1 MQSCHN
7 PMATRA
13 EIVCLVTEG
22 EQIIVCPQPSQQMR
36 ANPFCRFAQLIRM
49 EFYNLG
55 PGGEYAGAVD
65 KSLDAFKRL
74 QLLGGVPRGKD
85 QPGLLG

>member
-13 EIVCLVTEG
+13 EIVCLVIEG
-22 EQIIVCPQPSQQMR
+22 EQSIVPAALAVDACEPL
-36 ANPFCRFAQLIRM
+36 CRFAQSIMRGCC
-49 EFYNLG
+49 NLG

-74 QLLGGVPRGKD
+74 QLLGGVLRGKD
-85 QPGLLG
+85 QPGLPG

>member
-7 PMATRA
+7 PMATRV
-13 EIVCLVTEG
+13 EIVCLVIEG
-22 EQIIVCPQPSQQMR
+22 EPSIVPAALAVDA
-36 ANPFCRFAQLIRM
+36 ANPFCRLAQLIGV
-49 EFYNLG
+49 EFYDLG

-74 QLLGGVPRGKD
+74 QLLGGIQRSQN
-85 QPGLLG
+85 QPGLPG

>member
-1 MQSCHN
+1 
-7 PMATRA
+7 
-13 EIVCLVTEG
+13 
-22 EQIIVCPQPSQQMR
+22 MR
-36 ANPFCRFAQLIRM
+36 ANPFCRLAQLIGVG
-49 EFYNLG
+49 FYDLG

-85 QPGLLG
+85 QPGLPG

>member
-1 MQSCHN
+1 
-7 PMATRA
+7 
-13 EIVCLVTEG
+13 
-22 EQIIVCPQPSQQMR
+22 MR
-36 ANPFCRFAQLIRM
+36 ANPFCRLAQLIGV
-49 EFYNLG
+49 EFYDLG

-85 QPGLLG
+85 QPGLPG